1 MGREFLRPFGI
12 VSLCFFV
19 GHFSGMTTLQTY
31 AVFIFNNLKAPI
43 NKYYATIFL
52 GVCEFLGTIFCVIF
66 VHHVGKRKILF
77 FSTIGCGLCFLGTA
91 TYAHFIHL
99 VPGTIANMTIMNPR
113 NLNDTMLSNI
123 SDSRNGTFNVYAL
136 ETRSSLIAD
145 LVDANTSSAMSDI
158 IYISA
163 NESSDHHH
171 HHLNGTMTNAES
183 LADPIENHYLW
194 LPLTLLLGSAFLS
207 HAGIRLIPWMLIGEI
222 FPTKVRSAASGFA
235 GGIGYIFGFLANV
248 SFLNMTKLLTL
259 PGTFWF
265 YSAVSLIG
273 TIILYFVMPETE
285 GRTLMEIEAHYTG
298 GEKLTYA
305 RKLKKQ
311 KKRSEADTE
320 LSVSAQV
327 NAAFENDNPITASAT
342 IQNSIQKIHDA
353 EINAKTLGLNQAV
366 VSIQNQEISTKMRYK
381 LSDNN
386 SFVTKL

>member
-1 MGREFLRPFGI
+1 
-12 VSLCFFV
+12 
-19 GHFSGMTTLQTY
+19 MTTLQTY
-31 AVFIFNNLKAPI
+31 AVYIFNNLKAPI

-52 GVCEFLGTIFCVIF
+52 GICEFLGTIFCVIF

-99 VPGTIANMTIMNPR
+99 VPGTITNMTIMKPQNQ
-113 NLNDTMLSNI
+113 NETILSNI
-123 SDSRNGTFNVYAL
+123 NGISNGTFNVYAL

-145 LVDANTSSAMSDI
+145 LVDANTSSALSEN
-158 IYISA
+158 IYMNI
-163 NESSDHHH
+163 NESSDHY
-171 HHLNGTMTNAES
+171 HHLNDTMKNAETV
-183 LADPIENHYLW
+183 ADPIENHYLW

-248 SFLNMTKLLTL
+248 SFLNMSKLLTL

-311 KKRSEADTE
+311 KKSSETDTE
-320 LSVSAQV
+320 LSEHAQV
-327 NAAFENDNPITASAT
+327 NAAFENDNYVNPITAT
-342 IQNSIQKIHDA
+342 IQNNIQKIND
-353 EINAKTLGLNQAV
+353 EQINAKTLALNQAV
-366 VSIQNQEISTKMRYK
+366 VSIQNQEISPQMRYK
-381 LSDNN
+381 LTDNN